1 MTTPDLSHLEALA
14 RAVQAADDRAD
25 GHQTALASDA
35 FHAAASPSTILSLVD
50 RVRQLEAGL
59 REACDLAASLTDD
72 EIRRMLEAHS
82 GKVAWVAKRRDPD
95 RIAELAKLAEGK

>member
-50 RVRQLEAGL
+50 RVRQLEAALTVARDALGYNL
-59 REACDLAASLTDD
+59 EDLPMPEKTCDARIWGANMAAWKVLT
-72 EIRRMLEAHS
+72 
-82 GKVAWVAKRRDPD
+82 
-95 RIAELAKLAEGK
+95 AELAKLAEGK